1 MRIGKEGTWAIGAVF
16 LAVVML
22 ASALPV
28 AFGASASG
36 VAVPEARQLQE
47 QEQAGPEA
55 GIVPANEITAH
66 ETAEQSEAE
75 RVAVEPS
82 TVADPSGVSGGEA
95 VEQSQLLA
103 PQAAGIVAR

>member
-1 MRIGKEGTWAIGAVF
+1 MRIGKEGTRAVGAVF
-16 LAVVML
+16 FAVVML

-28 AFGASASG
+28 TFGASPSG
-36 VAVPEARQLQE
+36 VAAPEAIQLRE

-55 GIVPANEITAH
+55 GVGPANEITAH
-66 ETAEQSEAE
+66 ETAEQPEAE

-82 TVADPSGVSGGEA
+82 TVAEPSGVSSGEA
-95 VEQSQLLA
+95 AEQSQLLA